1 MGDGERGAPSVA
13 EVGDGDAVDGE
24 AAGVGVRPVD
34 ASRSGS
40 SPPDEAIAYA
50 ERIWRAGG
58 EAELHVWPGGYH
70 AFDAW
75 MPQAA
80 LSQALTRARHDWLR
94 RLLAT

>member
-1 MGDGERGAPSVA
+1 M
-13 EVGDGDAVDGE
+13 
-24 AAGVGVRPVD
+24 D